1 MKKMVLSSFLVELMI
16 SALWRML
23 TFLADHYRTSV
34 PSNFDC
40 NTGFKTLKALII
52 LISYDSIVTSADH
65 LMHTL

>member
-16 SALWRML
+16 SALWGML
-23 TFLADHYRTSV
+23 TFLAGHYRTSV

-40 NTGFKTLKALII
+40 NTAFKALKTLKI
-52 LISYDSIVTSADH
+52 LLSCDSTVISGDH